1 MATWYGKYSEVTP
14 EQEERL
20 KEVWR
25 LRMEG
30 IKAAKKLQNV
40 EAEAFYWQS
49 LRLHEETLGPE
60 HPSIADS
67 LGALIFELGRQSRHT
82 EAALLIERSLMI
94 LRQKPGPEYRGIL
107 QTLDGLA
114 SFHHDR
120 GRPEEAERYYQQAL
134 AAREELLGQNHP
146 SRCSD
151 TQKVCRISSAEGTR
165 IGSRCDRKSFGS
177 SNQFLKSSGAKPYRL
192 RRQVCHSC
200 AVPGDS

>member
-1 MATWYGKYSEVTP
+1 MVKRFSMATWYGKYSEVTP

-20 KEVWR
+20 AEVWR

-60 HPSIADS
+60 HPGIADS

-120 GRPEEAERYYQQAL
+120 GRHNEAERYYQQAL

-146 SRCSD
+146 RVAATRKKYAEFLRQRGRELEAVAIENRSALP
-151 TQKVCRISSAEGTR
+151 ISS
-165 IGSRCDRKSFGS
+165 
-177 SNQFLKSSGAKPYRL
+177 
-192 RRQVCHSC
+192 
-200 AVPGDS
+200 